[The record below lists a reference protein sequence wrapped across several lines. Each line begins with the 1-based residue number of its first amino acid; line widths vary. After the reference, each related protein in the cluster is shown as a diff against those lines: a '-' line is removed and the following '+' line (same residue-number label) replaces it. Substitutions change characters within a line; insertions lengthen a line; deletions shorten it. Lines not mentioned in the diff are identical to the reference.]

1 MTLKKTQHDGILIIA
16 PGEKVTVTEGGDELL
31 KAVQQGLEEGFT
43 KILFDLSAVE
53 FMDSLGV
60 GQIVASYVSIK
71 NKGGHLILCGLK
83 PRIALVL
90 RMASL
95 HLVLDIKESGP
106 GSLLWD

>member
-1 MTLKKTQHDGILIIA
+1 MTLKKQLHQGILIIA
-16 PGEKVTVTEGGDELL
+16 PGEKVTITEGGDELL
-31 KAVQQGLEEGFT
+31 KAVQEALEEGVT
-43 KILFDLSAVE
+43 KVLFDLSAVE

-71 NKGGHLILCGLK
+71 NRGGHLILCGLK

-95 HLVLDIKESGP
+95 HLVLDIRDLQP
-106 GSLLWD
+106 GEILWD